1 MMNNRLRAVRWGMT
15 GALLAGAGVA
25 LGAFGAHTLADAIST
40 ERLATYGTGI
50 SYLQYHALAML
61 VVSWLAS
68 GRDLP
73 DVSARLLLHAAQAFA
88 AGILFFSGSLV
99 VLAVTGITWLGA
111 VAPVGGV
118 AFMAGW
124 VLAAVG
130 ISRSRL
136 PRTEA

>member
-15 GALLAGAGVA
+15 GALLAGVGVA
-25 LGAFGAHTLADAIST
+25 LGAFGAHTLADTIST

-50 SYLQYHALAML
+50 SYLQYHALAIL
-61 VVSWLAS
+61 VVSWLAG

-73 DVSARLLLHAAQAFA
+73 EASVRLLFRAVQAFA
-88 AGILFFSGSLV
+88 VGILFFSGSLV
-99 VLAVTGITWLGA
+99 VLSITGATWLGA

-136 PRTEA
+136 LRTEA

>member
-1 MMNNRLRAVRWGMT
+1 MNYRLKAVRWGMT

-25 LGAFGAHTLADAIST
+25 MGAFGAHSLKDVLST
-40 ERLATYGTGI
+40 GRLATYGTGI
-50 SYLQYHALAML
+50 SYLQYHALAIL
-61 VVSWLAS
+61 VVSWLAA

-73 DVSARLLLHAAQAFA
+73 EASVRMLFRAAQAFA
-88 AGILFFSGSLV
+88 LGILFFTGSLV
-99 VLAVTGITWLGA
+99 TLSVTGATWLGA
-111 VAPVGGV
+111 VAPLGGV

-124 VLAAVG
+124 VLTAVG